1 MQTNNIIILGDDQ
14 FLALKEDK
22 LVKAN
27 LIAKPKEKLNLTIL
41 LLFNGYILSLN
52 KDSIALRQKG

>member
-1 MQTNNIIILGDDQ
+1 MQTNNIIILGDNQ

-27 LIAKPKEKLNLTIL
+27 LIAKLKKKLNLIIL
-41 LLFNGYILSLN
+41 LLFNGCILSLN
-52 KDSIALRQKG
+52 EDSIALRQKG

>member
-1 MQTNNIIILGDDQ
+1 MQTNNIIILGDNQ

-22 LVKAN
+22 LIKVN
-27 LIAKPKEKLNLTIL
+27 LMAKLKERLNPTIL
-41 LLFNGYILSLN
+41 LLFNGCILSLN